1 MKYRLATKT
10 PTGEIKLFGP
20 VMAIRQARE
29 KQAAMTRLTNYP
41 VYVVNTLAE

>member
-10 PTGEIKLFGP
+10 KTGDVIQFGP
-20 VMAIRQARE
+20 VMAMRQAQE

-41 VYVVNTLAE
+41 VYVVNTLAV